1 MEEHG
6 ARDGEGAATSP
17 SHKWSPAPAPGAWW
31 RPGERSERRGHR
43 QLSRRHNA
51 ALFLSCAAKGVGTVS
66 GVRYTCVTPGPGPGP
81 VLVPILYKV
90 VYSNEERH
98 VGIPRNRKYDQFSS
112 RHSLGQVVSQSQT
125 VMRRVRPVS
134 LYGTVLD
141 NYSLTVARKQRKDE
155 VSDRLLHSLFT
166 VIHCRAHG
174 TVAKKTILKLCS

>member
-81 VLVPILYKV
+81 GPGPDTVSGIL
-90 VYSNEERH
+90 ER
-98 VGIPRNRKYDQFSS
+98 GTACRN
-112 RHSLGQVVSQSQT
+112 SQEQE
-125 VMRRVRPVS
+125 VRPVF
-134 LYGTVLD
+134 
-141 NYSLTVARKQRKDE
+141 LTA
-155 VSDRLLHSLFT
+155 
-166 VIHCRAHG
+166 
-174 TVAKKTILKLCS
+174 